1 MIGVGAVSMHGPR
14 TVAGPGGTFGDLV
27 LHAPLAAA
35 WKRRSDSGVMPH
47 TVQGSQVGTLFVQ
60 GDPDV
65 PPVRSIFIAHERIT

>member
-1 MIGVGAVSMHGPR
+1 MIGMGVRPCMARGPSR
-14 TVAGPGGTFGDLV
+14 DRAAHSVDLI

-35 WKRRSDSGVMPH
+35 WKRKSDSGVMPRS
-47 TVQGSQVGTLFVQ
+47 VQGSQVGTLFVQ